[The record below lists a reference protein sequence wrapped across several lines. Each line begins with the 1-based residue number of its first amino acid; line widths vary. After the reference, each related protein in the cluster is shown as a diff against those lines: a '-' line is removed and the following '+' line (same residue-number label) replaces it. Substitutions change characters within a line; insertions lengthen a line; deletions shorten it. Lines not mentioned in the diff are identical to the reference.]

1 MRQAFQEELDRLQAQ
16 FDQLFEL
23 SEQAFAK
30 VQQVL
35 ATNQS
40 TLAEAVVAEDS
51 QLNQTQ
57 LDIELGGALLLARQ
71 QPVTRDLRLIVSLM
85 QMSSDLEKIGD
96 YSALIAKALLKIQG
110 QARSAELESGLTD
123 LGQQVQE
130 LSSLV
135 RRLVAGQDWQEFKTV
150 ADLETVL
157 VEARKALSATIRRTI
172 DREPDLVIS
181 GTYYLS
187 MALHMERMADYLTN
201 ICERL
206 VYIETGQLV
215 EKG

>member
-1 MRQAFQEELDRLQAQ
+1 MRQAFQDELDKLEDQ
-16 FDQLFEL
+16 FDQLFGL

-30 VQQVL
+30 VHQALV
-35 ATNQS
+35 TGEV
-40 TLAEAVVAEDS
+40 TLAQAVVAEDS
-51 QLNQTQ
+51 QLNQAQ
-57 LDIELGGALLLARQ
+57 LDIELAAALLLARQ

-96 YSALIAKALLKIQG
+96 YSALIAKALVKIQG
-110 QARSAELESGLTD
+110 QPRSADLEAGLDD
-123 LGQQVQE
+123 LGKLVKD

-135 RRLVAGQDWQEFKTV
+135 RRLVAGHDWQEFKTV

-187 MALHMERMADYLTN
+187 IALHMERMADYLTN

-215 EKG
+215 EKA

>member
-1 MRQAFQEELDRLQAQ
+1 MRQAFQDELDKLEDQ
-16 FDQLFEL
+16 FDQLFGL

-30 VQQVL
+30 VHQALV
-35 ATNQS
+35 TGEV
-40 TLAEAVVAEDS
+40 TLAQAVVAEDS
-51 QLNQTQ
+51 QINQTQ
-57 LDIELGGALLLARQ
+57 LDIELAGALLLARQ

-110 QARSAELESGLTD
+110 QTRSIELESGLTD

-135 RRLVAGQDWQEFKTV
+135 RQLVAGQDWQEFKTV

-187 MALHMERMADYLTN
+187 MAFNMERMADYLTN